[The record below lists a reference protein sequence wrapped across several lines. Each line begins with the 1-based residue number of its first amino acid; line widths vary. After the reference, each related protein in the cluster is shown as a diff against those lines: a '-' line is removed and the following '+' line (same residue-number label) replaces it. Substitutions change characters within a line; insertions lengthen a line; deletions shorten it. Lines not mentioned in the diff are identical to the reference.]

1 MCAKKSG
8 RSSRSENDAGAPL
21 PYFKHPLAVVESDE
35 VGEGTRVWAWTHVM
49 KGAKVG
55 RDCNIGE
62 HCFLENSCSI
72 GDRVTVKNG
81 VCIWELVTVEDDA
94 FLGPNMIFT
103 NDPNPRSGFR
113 RPLVPTLVRKGA
125 SIGAGAIIVCGHT
138 LGRYCSVG
146 AGAVVTKDVPDY
158 ALVYGNPARQHGWV
172 CRCGLKLEFADEKA
186 RCSCGREYLFD
197 GAAIHPLVEEE

>member
-8 RSSRSENDAGAPL
+8 RSSRREKGEAEQAR
-21 PYFKHPLAVVESDE
+21 YFKHPLALVESDE
-35 VGEGTRVWAWTHVM
+35 VGEGTRVWAWTHIM
-49 KGAKVG
+49 KGARVG

-62 HCFLENSCSI
+62 HCFLESGCSI
-72 GDRVTVKNG
+72 GDRVIVKNG
-81 VCIWELVTVEDDA
+81 ICIWELVTVEDDV

-103 NDPNPRSGFR
+103 NDPNPRSGFP

-125 SIGAGAIIVCGHT
+125 SIGAGAIILCGHT

-172 CRCGLKLEFADEKA
+172 CRCGLKLDFSDGKA
-186 RCSCGREYLFD
+186 RCSCGREYALD
-197 GAAIHPLVEEE
+197 GTTVRPLGDRR